1 MKIILVISAFFLISF
16 SGGVIK
22 YYDKLFPEDY
32 SAALNFVTT
41 NYSKFKSI
49 ALKYKHNPVFTTAIV
64 FPEIMRYSVLQDFI
78 ETSALEIAYTNY
90 GSSVADFSIGRF
102 QMKPSFVESLE
113 HEIDKNDSLSEIFS
127 EIIFKSHISEL
138 EKRKTR
144 LQHLQNINWQIIY
157 LNAFITIC
165 DIRFKELD
173 FESTTD
179 KLLFY
184 ATAYNA
190 GFYNKPNAIRIKAT
204 QPYFPYGP
212 KYKGTQYVYGD
223 ISTYYYT
230 KLNK

>member
-1 MKIILVISAFFLISF
+1 MKVTLIISSIFLCSF
-16 SGGVIK
+16 SSGVIK

-41 NYSKFKSI
+41 NSSKFKTS
-49 ALKYKHNPVFTTAIV
+49 ALKYKHDAAFSTAIV

-78 ETSALEIAYTNY
+78 ETSALELAYTNY
-90 GSSVADFSIGRF
+90 GSTVADFSIGRF
-102 QMKPSFVESLE
+102 QMKPSFIESVE
-113 HEIDKNDSLSEIFS
+113 HEIKKSDSLSIIFS
-127 EIIFKSHISEL
+127 EIIFKTNLSEV
-138 EKRKTR
+138 EKRRTR
-144 LQHLQNINWQIIY
+144 LQRLQIINWQIIY

-165 DIRFKELD
+165 DVRFKDLD
-173 FESTTD
+173 LESTTD

-190 GFYNKPNAIRIKAT
+190 GFYNKPDAIRIKAT

-223 ISTYYYT
+223 VATYYYT

>member
-1 MKIILVISAFFLISF
+1 MKIILIISAFFLISF

-22 YYDKLFPEDY
+22 YYDKLFPKDY
-32 SAALNFVTT
+32 SAALNFI
-41 NYSKFKSI
+41 NINSSKFKSI
-49 ALKYKHNPVFTTAIV
+49 SLKYKHNPGFTTAIV

-102 QMKPSFVESLE
+102 QMKPSFIESLE
-113 HEIDKNDSLSEIFS
+113 HEINKNDSLSAIFS
-127 EIIFKSHISEL
+127 EILFKSNISEL

-144 LQHLQNINWQIIY
+144 LQHLQTINWQIIY
-157 LNAFITIC
+157 LNAFIAIC
-165 DIRFKELD
+165 DKRFKELD

-190 GFYNKPNAIRIKAT
+190 
-204 QPYFPYGP
+204 
-212 KYKGTQYVYGD
+212 
-223 ISTYYYT
+223 
-230 KLNK
+230 

>member
-1 MKIILVISAFFLISF
+1 MKVIVIISAIFLCSF

-41 NYSKFKSI
+41 NSSKFKST
-49 ALKYKHNPVFTTAIV
+49 ALKYKHDAVFTTAIV

-78 ETSALEIAYTNY
+78 ETSALELAYTNY
-90 GSSVADFSIGRF
+90 GSTVADFSIGRF
-102 QMKPSFVESLE
+102 QMKPSFIESVE
-113 HEIDKNDSLSEIFS
+113 HEIQKKDSLNTIFS
-127 EIIFKSHISEL
+127 EIIFKSNITEI

-144 LQHLQNINWQIIY
+144 LQRLQSINWQIIY
-157 LNAFITIC
+157 LNAFISIC
-165 DIRFKELD
+165 DVRFKDLD
-173 FESTTD
+173 FESKTD

-190 GFYNKPNAIRIKAT
+190 GFYNKPDAIRIKTT
-204 QPYFPYGP
+204 QPYFPYGT

-223 ISTYYYT
+223 VATYYYV
-230 KLNK
+230 KQNK